1 MRSATRCGPPRARA
15 STPSTPPSDPAS
27 SGAAVSFPSSPSI
40 CSAGARPCSSATAWH
55 RPWTT
60 SGRRSDDDRRGA
72 AGHPRLPRLQGQP
85 HLRGDAH
92 HLPAVPEGLPDPRR
106 HPGDAHQRGAA
117 LDSGHITAVIL
128 AGGQGTRLRP
138 LTNSHPK
145 SVVPLLNIPFL
156 AYQLA
161 LLRRHGVER
170 AVLSCSYLVDEV
182 RRIMGDGT
190 AWGVRLDYA
199 VEAEP
204 LGTAGGVRNAA
215 DLLGDTGGDS
225 GGDSGG
231 DTGGDLEGGLVVVLN
246 GDVLTDVHLS
256 DMLRF
261 HAERGARATIFLTRV
276 SDPGPYGLVEL
287 AGDGRVTRF
296 VEKPGPAERTANTV
310 NAGIYVLD
318 SALLARIPP
327 GRVASMEREFFPGL
341 LGDGLPFFGWIGDGY
356 WIDIGSPEK
365 YRQAQ
370 LDLRRRGSGRPC
382 LSHCA
387 PRDRRRL
394 PARGRLPRGPLG
406 RPGARVRRRDGGNHR
421 GRRPLGARLGG
432 RRSRAPQLHHRRRRP
447 RRPARP
453 CGPRRRA
460 RGRRGGGLERP
471 RRPLTHRDSARD
483 ILRAMTTARIRNFSI
498 VAHIDHGKSTLA
510 DRLLSLTGT
519 MDAKK
524 AVGQVLDSM
533 DLERERGITIK
544 AHTVRLLYTA
554 RDGHEYTLNLIDT
567 PGHVDFSYEVSRSLA
582 ACEGALLIVDA
593 AQGVE
598 AQTLANFYLA
608 LDGGLEIIP
617 VINKID
623 LPA

>member
-215 DLLGDTGGDS
+215 DLLGDTGGDT

-370 LDLRRRGSGRPC
+370 LDLLKGRV
-382 LSHCA
+382 A
-387 PRDRRRL
+387 TDVG
-394 PARGRLPRGPLG
+394 PA
-406 RPGARVRRRDGGNHR
+406 GGD
-421 GRRPLGARLGG
+421 GG
-432 RRSRAPQLHHRRRRP
+432 RRSIAADAVLGARVSATAPLVIGAGCRLEDDCRV
-447 RRPARP
+447 
-453 CGPRRRA
+453 GPSAVLGPGCVVGTAATIEGAVLWERVSVGAGAVLRNCIIGADVRVGPHA
-460 RGRRGGGLERP
+460 HVGPGVVLE
-471 RRPLTHRDSARD
+471 DGAVVASSAR
-483 ILRAMTTARIRNFSI
+483 
-498 VAHIDHGKSTLA
+498 V
-510 DRLLSLTGT
+510 
-519 MDAKK
+519 
-524 AVGQVLDSM
+524 V
-533 DLERERGITIK
+533 
-544 AHTVRLLYTA
+544 
-554 RDGHEYTLNLIDT
+554 
-567 PGHVDFSYEVSRSLA
+567 P
-582 ACEGALLIVDA
+582 
-593 AQGVE
+593 
-598 AQTLANFYLA
+598 
-608 LDGGLEIIP
+608 
-617 VINKID
+617 
-623 LPA
+623 